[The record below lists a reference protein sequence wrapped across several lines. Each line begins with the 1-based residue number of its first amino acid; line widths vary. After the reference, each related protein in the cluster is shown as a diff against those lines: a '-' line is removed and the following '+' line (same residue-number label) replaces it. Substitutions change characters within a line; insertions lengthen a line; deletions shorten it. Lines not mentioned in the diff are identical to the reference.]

1 ELPQAGRES
10 FLLLLGNVTLEDGGA
25 QRYLIP
31 LEPSWGEDML
41 RHDSPLLPY
50 VIAKIRRGSKSGIV
64 FDAAHGDTFPRA
76 LLDAM
81 RTHATLPAIGGS
93 FRFGA
98 TEKLRKLDMLE
109 PVEVRRVATGEHAH
123 TVRTLGD
130 EVVLKLARRLRS
142 GIDPGI
148 EMGHFL
154 SRSGFANSPALL
166 GTLEHINEAGTPT
179 ALAVAFEYVR
189 NQGDGWSVVVD
200 ALDRELEDETL
211 SGNGEDRGLPYSLTL
226 IETIGRRT
234 GELHRVLANA
244 GPEEAAFAPEPVTD
258 QDLDNWLKRTIT
270 RANEAFESLE
280 TLPDTTES
288 ETLQLAEKLLTLR
301 DAMVRRI
308 ETLVPAIA
316 RGNKLRLH
324 NDYHLAKILVSAND
338 VYIIDFEGEPD
349 RPVEE
354 RRQKAPASR
363 DIATMLRSFDYAA
376 RTAVDRQR
384 QRGATQLEEIE
395 ARGMEWRSLAER
407 RFLRS
412 YGMARD
418 DSTGGSHLAGGELL
432 PLFLAD
438 KLFEEIL
445 YEGANRP
452 IFLATPLRAA
462 LELVA
467 PLDTTIDGDGA

>member
-1 ELPQAGRES
+1 
-10 FLLLLGNVTLEDGGA
+10 
-25 QRYLIP
+25 
-31 LEPSWGEDML
+31 
-41 RHDSPLLPY
+41 
-50 VIAKIRRGSKSGIV
+50 
-64 FDAAHGDTFPRA
+64 
-76 LLDAM
+76 M
-81 RTHATLPAIGGS
+81 RNHTTLPAIGGS

-98 TEKLRKLDMLE
+98 TEKLRGLDMSE
-109 PVEVRRVATGEHAH
+109 PLEVRRVATGEHAH

-130 EVVLKLARRLRS
+130 EVVLKMARRLRS
-142 GIDPGI
+142 GVDPGI

-154 SRSGFANSPALL
+154 ARSGFANSPALL
-166 GTLEHINEAGTPT
+166 GSLELVNDSGTPT

-211 SGNGEDRGLPYSLTL
+211 VGNAEDRGLPYSLTL

-234 GELHRVLANA
+234 GELHRALAA
-244 GPEEAAFAPEPVTD
+244 ADAEDAAFAPEPVTAA
-258 QDLDNWLKRTIT
+258 DLDNWLKRAVAH
-270 RANEAFESLE
+270 ANAAFESLE
-280 TLPDTTES
+280 ALPDTTDQ
-288 ETLQLAEKLLTLR
+288 ETLQLAEKLLALR
-301 DAMVRRI
+301 EAMVRRI

-324 NDYHLAKILVSAND
+324 NDYHLAKVLVSAND

-376 RTAVDRQR
+376 RTAMDRQR

-395 ARGMEWRSLAER
+395 ARGMNWRSLAER
-407 RFLRS
+407 RFLRA

-445 YEGANRP
+445 YEGSNRP
-452 IFLATPLRAA
+452 VYLATPLRAA